1 MSTPY
6 NPVFS
11 NFTWHNK
18 ETALDTPLSA
28 ANLQK
33 LNDAI
38 EALDRNFRNMSLSN
52 VDNNGGQ
59 IRGVLDF
66 MQFLQT
72 CKLRFINDSNS
83 NSITELNPN
92 GLFAGVNYGSG
103 AAHESRLYLD
113 PSNGYVS
120 LDVWRSGEPA
130 QGIYVRPTQIEIYD
144 HLILKDFAD
153 DDTLLEILQ
162 LGSQSDG
169 ISGKIIFHGY
179 SSEDDHSSSSIYQD
193 GNNERLILEGDTQ
206 VKNGDLY
213 VDDNLF
219 VKDIKPLNSNGL
231 NLTADNKS
239 ITIET
244 TGTGEINLNSQ
255 SGLYADVAGDIDF
268 TTDGALTIYKKYNP
282 STSSNTGGN
291 LIVEGIITVNGSDY
305 AEMFESIEDCPEGR
319 FVTLDGE
326 KIRLAQPGDDYILGV
341 TSENP
346 AIIGDKDNPGTPV
359 GLVGKLWVE
368 SDGSCK
374 VNGFA
379 ISGANGIATDGGST
393 GYRVMAVDGNRCKIL
408 VK

>member
-1 MSTPY
+1 MSTIY

-38 EALDRNFRNMSLSN
+38 AALDQNFRSMSLVN

-66 MQFLQT
+66 MQFLRA
-72 CKLRFINDSNS
+72 CKLRFINDSYTTS
-83 NSITELNPN
+83 LTELNPN
-92 GLFAGVNYGSG
+92 GLFSYVGYGSG
-103 AAHESRLYLD
+103 AQHESRLFLD
-113 PSNGYVS
+113 PTNGYAD
-120 LDVWRSGEPA
+120 LDVWRSGELA
-130 QGIYVRPTQIEIYD
+130 QGIYVRPTHIDIYD

-153 DDTLLEILQ
+153 DDTLLEVLQ
-162 LGSQSDG
+162 HGNQSDG

-179 SSEDDHSSSSIYQD
+179 SSEDDHSTSSIYQD
-193 GNNERLILEGDTQ
+193 GNNERLTLNGDIFVT
-206 VKNGDLY
+206 NGDLY
-213 VDDNLF
+213 IDDNLF
-219 VKDIKPLNSNGL
+219 VEDIKPPSGSDLNISAN
-231 NLTADNKS
+231 NDH

-244 TGTGEINLNSQ
+244 TGTGEISLNSQ
-255 SGLYADVAGDIDF
+255 SGLYADVEGDIDF
-268 TTDGALTIYKKYNP
+268 TTDGTMTIYKKYNS
-282 STSSNTGGN
+282 STSSYTGGN

-305 AEMFESIEDCPEGR
+305 AEKFETLEDCPVGR

-326 KIRLAQPGDDYILGV
+326 KIRLAQPEDDYILGV
-341 TSENP
+341 TSEAP
-346 AIIGDKDNPGTPV
+346 AIVGDKDNEGVSV

-368 SDGSCK
+368 SDGTCK

-379 ISGANGIATDGGST
+379 VSGANGIATDGGST
-393 GYRVMAVDGNRCKIL
+393 GYRVMAVEGNRVKVL